1 VVTCGLAPHP
11 THANADFAVPRPAA
25 ARAADDGLVTRP
37 SKHTVAETTDHL
49 EAGLRQAGATVFA
62 RIDYAQSA
70 HDNGLELNPMVLILF
85 GNPKAGTPLMA
96 RSRTIG
102 VDLPLKFVV
111 WQDGSGKVFISFN
124 SADHLAHT
132 LLPRHGITQ
141 MPELLN
147 RGVDLADK
155 LSAAEGD

>member
-1 VVTCGLAPHP
+1 MKTRWIVLAGLLA
-11 THANADFAVPRPAA
+11 TLAVSP
-25 ARAADDGLVTRP
+25 ARAAEVGLVIRP
-37 SKHTVAETTDHL
+37 SKYTVAQTADHL

-96 RSRTIG
+96 QSPSIG
-102 VDLPLKFVV
+102 VDLPLKFLV

-124 SADHLAHT
+124 SADYLAHT

-141 MPELLN
+141 MPDPMK

-155 LSAAEGD
+155 LSAAEDN

>member
-1 VVTCGLAPHP
+1 MHTRWVVLAGSLA
-11 THANADFAVPRPAA
+11 TLAVSP
-25 ARAADDGLVTRP
+25 ARAAEDGLVTRP
-37 SKHTVAETTDHL
+37 SKHTVVETADRL
-49 EAGLRQAGATVFA
+49 EAGVRQAGATVFA

-70 HDNGLELNPMVLILF
+70 HDSGLELNPMALILF

-96 RSRTIG
+96 QSPSIG
-102 VDLPLKFVV
+102 VDLPLKFLV

-124 SADHLAHT
+124 SADYLAHT